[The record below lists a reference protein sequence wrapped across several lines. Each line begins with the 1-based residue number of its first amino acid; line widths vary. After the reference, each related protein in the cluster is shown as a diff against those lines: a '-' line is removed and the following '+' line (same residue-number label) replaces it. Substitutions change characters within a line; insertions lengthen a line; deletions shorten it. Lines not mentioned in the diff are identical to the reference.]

1 MLTVGELMTI
11 SAAKVFG
18 PTANSTWKWAY
29 DVLRVLRVDRGA
41 TCECTAVR

>member
-11 SAAKVFG
+11 SAEKVFG
-18 PTANSTWKWAY
+18 PTANSTWKLAY
-29 DVLRVLRVDRGA
+29 DVLRVDRGA

>member
-11 SAAKVFG
+11 SAEKVFG

-29 DVLRVLRVDRGA
+29 DVLRVDRGA